1 MAGPRSGAADATP
14 APAVNDNARPPTAT
28 ANLVNDSGTMYARLP
43 TNAPPNASG
52 DHASL
57 AGAAIGRRLAGP
69 IGLFQ
74 MAFIAPDGAIWSAS
88 TSTRTWSSPSSSL
101 PPLTTTN

>member
-1 MAGPRSGAADATP
+1 MAGPRSGAADATA

-28 ANLVNDSGTMYARLP
+28 ANLVNDSGTIYAHLP

-69 IGLFQ
+69 VGLFQ
-74 MAFIAPDGAIWSAS
+74 VASA
-88 TSTRTWSSPSSSL
+88 TRIVTFSL
-101 PPLTTTN
+101 EVLW